1 MFESLS
7 MFDLPALG
15 FVIPSGMA
23 LLNLIIGTL
32 GAGHL
37 AKGLYTTNKAQNREG
52 ELGEKELEF
61 LKQKFSSEQEGGRQL
76 LAHNTEETDKMMAR
90 LSKEKA
96 GDRTE
101 RRLERADI
109 LKSQNTQQ
117 QMQLIATLMQ
127 GMSQQGQ
134 QSINAQQM
142 LKEPPPVS
150 MMNLMRGGRY

>member
-1 MFESLS
+1 

-15 FVIPSGMA
+15 FVPTGMA
-23 LLNLIIGTL
+23 LFNLIIGAL

-37 AKGLYTTNKAQNREG
+37 AKGLYTTERGQKREAD
-52 ELGEKELEF
+52 LGEKNLEL
-61 LKQKFSSEQEGGRQL
+61 LRDKLTAQSEGGEKL
-76 LAHNTEETDKMMAR
+76 LAHNTAETEKMMAR

-96 GDRTE
+96 GERTE

-109 LKSQNTQQ
+109 LKAQNTQQ

-134 QSINAQQM
+134 QNINAQQT
-142 LKEPPPVS
+142 LREPPPVS